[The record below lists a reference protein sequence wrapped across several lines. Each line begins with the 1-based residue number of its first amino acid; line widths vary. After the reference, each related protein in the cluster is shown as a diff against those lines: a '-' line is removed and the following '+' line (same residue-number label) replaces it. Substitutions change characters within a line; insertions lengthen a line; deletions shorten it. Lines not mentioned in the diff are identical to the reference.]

1 VSDPLLTRIEE
12 LEVRVA
18 FQEDLLAT
26 LNASVADTT
35 LEMRELRTELHR
47 VRDALDSVRAALS
60 HDVRDEPPPPHY

>member
-1 VSDPLLTRIEE
+1 MSRIEE

-35 LEMRELRTELHR
+35 SE
-47 VRDALDSVRAALS
+47 VRDLRLELVRMRNALDAVRSSLA